1 MTNRISRRRFLNVAA
16 ASGVWLAS
24 GPGRSYASPNE
35 KLNIAAIGLGGQG
48 NSDLQQL
55 KSQNIVALCDVDAR
69 ALEKTAEKFPGA
81 AKHRD
86 FRKML
91 ESQKDIEAV
100 LVATPDH
107 FHAPAAALALR
118 LGKHVYCEKPLTHS
132 VHEARVL
139 RSLAAANPHL
149 ATQMGTQGHSYAS
162 LRRVVGLVKAG
173 VLGPVRQAY
182 AWSDRPIWPQGID
195 RPATPQPPPPALDW
209 DLWLG
214 PAPERPYHP
223 AYHPFKWRGWWDF
236 GTMAV
241 GDMGIHNMDPIFW
254 ALDLEAP
261 EQVQAEGPPPHPESG
276 PVWSTLRY
284 TFPARANHPP
294 LALTWYDG
302 MKGRDAEGNGLQNL
316 PPLDLVPGVD
326 RLPKNGTIWVGEKGT
341 LLTHDWAAQK
351 YEFLPREKFENV
363 EQTQTSVPLSPK
375 GHYLDWVDAAKG
387 SAPAGMSSFGYAS
400 RLTECV
406 LLGNV
411 SYRAGRPIRWDAANA
426 RIRECPEAERFLR
439 RDYRAGW
446 SL

>member
-1 MTNRISRRRFLNVAA
+1 MTKSLSRRRFLNVAA
-16 ASGVWLAS
+16 ASGVWIAS
-24 GPGRSYASPNE
+24 GAGRASASPNE
-35 KLNIAAIGLGGQG
+35 KLNIAAVGLGGQG
-48 NSDLQQL
+48 NSDLDQL
-55 KSQNIVALCDVDAR
+55 KSQNIVALCDADAR
-69 ALEKTAEKFPGA
+69 ALDKTGAKFPGA
-81 AKHRD
+81 VKHRD

-107 FHAPAAALALR
+107 LHAPTAALALR

-132 VHEARVL
+132 VHEARAL
-139 RSLAAANPHL
+139 RALAAANPRL
-149 ATQMGTQGHSYAS
+149 ATQMGTQGHSYDS

-195 RPATPQPPPPALDW
+195 RPAKPQEPPAELDW
-209 DLWLG
+209 NLWLG

-254 ALDLEAP
+254 ALDLNAP
-261 EQVQAEGPPPHPESG
+261 ELVEAEGPPPHPESG
-276 PVWSTLRY
+276 PAWSTVRY

-294 LALTWYDG
+294 LVLTWQDG
-302 MKGRDAEGNGLQNL
+302 IRGQEPNL
-316 PPLDLVPGVD
+316 PSPDLVPGVS

-351 YEFLPREKFENV
+351 YEFLPRENFEGV
-363 EQTQTSVPLSPK
+363 EQTRISVPFSPK

-387 SAPAGMSSFGYAS
+387 SAPAGMSSFDYAS
-400 RLTECV
+400 RLTEFV
-406 LLGNV
+406 LLGSV
-411 SYRAGRPIRWDAANA
+411 SYRAGRPIRWDAAEG
-426 RIRECPEAERFLR
+426 RVPGCPEAERFLR
-439 RDYRAGW
+439 RDYRPGW